1 MGGRLLRY
9 QRWWIAALAVL
20 TMLML
25 SACMLSTGENNESS
39 LMSVAELHHTESD
52 DVRDDEAH
60 LTYWAGLSNN
70 AASIKSN
77 LEDIPFFQEWKRRT
91 GVNVTFM
98 NPPLNQGKEAF
109 NVMITSGHLPDMIE
123 YEWMNYPGGPEKA
136 IHDGIILPL
145 NELIEEHAPHFKQ
158 FLEDH
163 PEIDRQIKTADG
175 SYYVFPF
182 IQAEDKLRTYQGPI
196 IRKDWLDELK
206 LPVPETIE
214 EWHTVLTAFKE
225 QKGVP
230 APLTILGNSN
240 PLSGIESGGF
250 IGAYG
255 IRKGFYME
263 DGVVKFGPMEPEYK
277 EFLALF
283 RSWYAEGLI
292 DQHFATT
299 DTETQDMN
307 MTMERSGAAIWNAGA
322 GIGTWLPKIKEE
334 RPSAELIAA
343 PYPVLHEGMRPK
355 FGQLAPEVG
364 ISGGVALSGSIQNA
378 EAAIRMLDYGY
389 GEEGHL
395 LFNFGMEGLSYEMI
409 DGYPTYTDL
418 ILNNKDKLSPS
429 QALAMYTRASYFGP
443 FVQDI
448 RYLEQYYTLPEQK
461 EAIQIWADTDAS
473 LHLLPALPK
482 SEMEN
487 AELSAIMQEVDK
499 HVDEVSLKMIM
510 GIEPLSEFDS
520 YIQQLKSMNMEQ
532 AIAIQQQALDR
543 YNSGARHP

>member
-1 MGGRLLRY
+1 MGSWLLRY
-9 QRWWIAALAVL
+9 QRGWIAALAAL

-25 SACMLSTGENNESS
+25 SACMLNTGKNEFS
-39 LMSVAELHHTESD
+39 LMSMAELDQTDPDE
-52 DVRDDEAH
+52 VLDDEAS

-91 GVNVTFM
+91 GVNLTYI

-109 NVMITSGHLPDMIE
+109 NVMIASGHLPDMIE

-136 IHDGIILPL
+136 IHDGIILRL
-145 NELIEEHAPHFKQ
+145 NELVEEHAPHFKQ

-163 PEIDRQIKTADG
+163 PDIDRQIKTADG
-175 SYYVFPF
+175 SYYAFPF
-182 IQAEDKLRTYQGPI
+182 IQADDKLRTYQGPI
-196 IRKDWLDELK
+196 LRKDWLDELR

-214 EWHTVLTAFKE
+214 EWHAVLTAFKE
-225 QKGVP
+225 HKGAP
-230 APLTILGNSN
+230 APLTILGNSS
-240 PLSGIESGGF
+240 PLSGIEGGGF
-250 IGAYG
+250 VGAYG

-263 DGVVKFGPMEPEYK
+263 EGIVKFGPMEPEYK
-277 EFLALF
+277 QFLALF
-283 RSWYAEGLI
+283 QSWYAEGLI
-292 DQHFATT
+292 DKHFATT

-322 GIGTWLPKIKEE
+322 GIGTWLPKIREE
-334 RPSAELIAA
+334 TPSAELIAA
-343 PYPVLHEGMRPK
+343 PYPVLREGMRPK
-355 FGQLAPEVG
+355 FGQLAPVVG
-364 ISGGVALSGSIQNA
+364 SSGGVALSGSIQNA
-378 EAAIRMLDYGY
+378 EAAVRMLDYGY

-395 LFNFGMEGLSYEMI
+395 LFNFGIEGLSYEMI

-487 AELSAIMQEVDK
+487 AELSAIMQEVNK
-499 HVDEVSLKMIM
+499 HVDAVSLKMIM

-520 YIQQLKSMNMEQ
+520 YIQQLKSMNIEQ

-543 YNSGARHP
+543 YNSSVCIP